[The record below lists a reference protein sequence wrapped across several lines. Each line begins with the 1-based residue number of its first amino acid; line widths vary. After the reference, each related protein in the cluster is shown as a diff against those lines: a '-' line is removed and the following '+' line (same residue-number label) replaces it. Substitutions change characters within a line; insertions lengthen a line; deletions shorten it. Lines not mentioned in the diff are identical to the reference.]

1 MNASSDNLGAEPTL
15 EVGLALLETQ
25 RDAMIAGDT
34 DRLASINLRLAKWV
48 ASLPQALAESGSA
61 SPSISSAAVTAVR
74 SNLAINASLASR
86 VASGSA
92 RALEVLLPAASRT
105 YGADG
110 RACSPA
116 VWLRALAA

>member
-1 MNASSDNLGAEPTL
+1 MIASGKDMGVQPAL
-15 EVGLALLETQ
+15 EAGLALLQTQ

-34 DRLASINLRLAKWV
+34 DRLAEINARLAQWV
-48 ASLPQALAESGSA
+48 ASLPQGLADAGGAALTDSN
-61 SPSISSAAVTAVR
+61 AAVTAVR
-74 SNLAINASLASR
+74 SNLAINASLAAR

-110 RACSPA
+110 RARTPA